1 MKIDFTKVSDEEQ
14 TFELLNEGKHLLKVV
29 KCEEKTSNNGNEFWF
44 ITYEDKDK
52 TKVWDNLFFTEKT
65 LNRVKKCFSN
75 LGLDV
80 EGEFDYTPEDI
91 LGLFMNAEIKIEEYV
106 DKNGN
111 KKQKNTIDLWQSE
124 KYQGSAK
131 KIASKPAKKAEE
143 VEEEMEIPF

>member
-131 KIASKPAKKAEE
+131 KIASKPAKKVEE

>member
-1 MKIDFTKVSDEEQ
+1 MKIDFTKVSDEE
-14 TFELLNEGKHLLKVV
+14 TSFELLNEGKHLLKVT
-29 KCEEKTSNNGNEFWF
+29 KCEEKTSDSGKDFWA
-44 ITYEDKDK
+44 ITYEDKDG
-52 TKVWDNLFFTEKT
+52 TKIWDNLFFTEKT

-91 LGLFMNAEIKIEEYV
+91 LGLYMNAEIKIEEYV

-131 KIASKPAKKAEE
+131 KTTKKA
-143 VEEEMEIPF
+143 VENVIDKDEIPF